1 MKEAVIVSAVRTAV
15 GKAKRGSLVSAY
27 PEDMA
32 ALTIEEILNR
42 VPEVKKEEIDDVIVG
57 CAMPE
62 GPQGFNLGRVVSERA
77 GLPDTVPGVTV
88 NRFCSSGLQTIAM
101 GAQQIMS
108 GMGDV
113 VLAGGVES
121 MSKLPMDKSVIV
133 PNPWMIKNKS
143 GLFLSMGMTAENV
156 VDKYNIT
163 REEMDVFSL
172 ASNKKAIAA
181 IDAGL
186 FKDGIVPVP
195 VERTVMKDG
204 KQVTE
209 TFDFDVDEGPRRDS
223 TIEAL
228 AKLRAAFKVGGTVTA
243 GNSSQVS
250 DGAAFTLLMSRE
262 KAESVGAK
270 PLAKFIGYAV
280 GGVAPEVM
288 GLGPIV
294 AIPKVLK
301 QTGLSLKDIG
311 LIELNEAFASQS
323 LAVIKELN
331 LNPDIINVNGGAIAL
346 GHPLGCTGA
355 KLTVQIINE
364 MRRRDVKYG
373 LITMCIGGGMGAAG
387 IVELL

>member
-121 MSKLPMDKSVIV
+121 MSKLPMDKAVIV

>member
-42 VPEVKKEEIDDVIVG
+42 VPEVKREEIDDVIVG

-121 MSKLPMDKSVIV
+121 MSKLPMDKAVIV

-163 REEMDVFSL
+163 REEMDAFSL
-172 ASNKKAIAA
+172 ASNQKAVAA

-186 FKDGIVPVP
+186 FKDEIVPVP
-195 VERTVMKDG
+195 VERTIMKDG
-204 KQVTE
+204 KQFTE

-250 DGAAFTLLMSRE
+250 DGAAFTLLMSKE

-301 QTGLSLKDIG
+301 QTGLSLEDIG

-323 LAVIKELN
+323 LAIIKELN
-331 LNPDIINVNGGAIAL
+331 LNPDIINVNGGAISL

-364 MRRRDVKYG
+364 MRRRDVRYG
-373 LITMCIGGGMGAAG
+373 LVTMCIGGGMGAAG
-387 IVELL
+387 IIELL